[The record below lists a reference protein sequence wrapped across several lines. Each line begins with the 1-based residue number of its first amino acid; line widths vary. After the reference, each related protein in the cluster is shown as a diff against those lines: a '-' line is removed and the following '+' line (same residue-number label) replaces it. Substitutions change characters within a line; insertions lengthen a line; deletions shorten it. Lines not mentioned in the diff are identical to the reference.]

1 MGEYL
6 LFPVLFV
13 NLEPYQIKHFLVCSA
28 IPPNEVLVFFSIKFY
43 VIIGFILPTVSPL
56 MIRFESCNG
65 ASKKNRVNILSFIN
79 PTALYLLLYIFIC
92 CFKSKVMISN
102 SLFFIILLY

>member
-56 MIRFESCNG
+56 GLVRLALNPCG
-65 ASKKNRVNILSFIN
+65 LNRIGWVLIPNKSNFFSFFPILSN
-79 PTALYLLLYIFIC
+79 PCVLGITEQAL
-92 CFKSKVMISN
+92 N
-102 SLFFIILLY
+102 D